1 MVNLSTRGLVGTGEE
16 LMIGGMVISGLAEK
30 GVLVRALGP
39 GLTDV
44 ASTLQD
50 PFLKMVPDIGQE
62 LSIDDWS
69 DSGDAAIISGFGLPV
84 LEDKEAAEIVHI
96 QEGIF
101 TFQISGVG
109 ESSGVV
115 LFEIYEIE

>member
-1 MVNLSTRGLVGTGEE
+1 
-16 LMIGGMVISGLAEK
+16 MIGGMVISGLAEK